1 MSQLQSDESIIVYSD
16 YVCPF
21 CYLGKA
27 SLDEYLDE
35 TDNQPDIEWHPFD
48 LRGDERDPDGTIRDD
63 ADDGKDE
70 DYYAQARQNVERL
83 QNEYDVEMSIEIA
96 TDVDSWD
103 AQKLGFHIQR
113 RYDDETFEAFHDS
126 VFDALWQET
135 RDIGDRDVL
144 TDIAEQIGI
153 PTDDVHTMIENEELD
168 RELQTQFD
176 EAKKQGVTGVPTFVY
191 NNHAARGAVPPAQLR
206 RLVDGARI
214 ERHASIYSGSSTR
227 D

>member
-1 MSQLQSDESIIVYSD
+1 MSHLQSDESIIVYSD

-27 SLDEYLDE
+27 SLEEYLEE
-35 TDNQPDIEWHPFD
+35 TDDQLDIEWHPFD
-48 LRGDERDPDGTIRDD
+48 LRANKRGPDGTIRDD

-103 AQKLGFHIQR
+103 AQKLGLYIGRQ
-113 RYDDETFEAFHDS
+113 YDDETFETFHGS

-144 TDIAEQIGI
+144 IDTAEQIGI
-153 PTDDVHTMIENEELD
+153 PADEVHTVIESEELD
-168 RELQTQFD
+168 RELQTKFD

-191 NNHAARGAVPPAQLR
+191 NDHAARGAVPPAQLQ
-206 RLVDGARI
+206 RLVDGA
-214 ERHASIYSGSSTR
+214 
-227 D
+227 